1 MLTRVIYSDI
11 PHTPSP
17 THTHTSPHTHSPS
30 HTHHSN
36 VSIGRVGFTCEH
48 LVTNTLAAIKGVS
61 SHIPRGLHNIQS
73 VHLKTPDS
81 ISLPIYNSLPPPPA
95 LLPAAS
101 DEGPQTKRV
110 KLDTDTDNDSTME
123 TEKGSRKRKMKS
135 SDLPLERCLEFGEVD
150 NSSETDKV
158 GKEETVPKKKRK
170 ISKLSVKKVRGST
183 VQSSKYEKALKRK
196 TKL

>member
-1 MLTRVIYSDI
+1 M
-11 PHTPSP
+11 
-17 THTHTSPHTHSPS
+17 
-30 HTHHSN
+30 N
-36 VSIGRVGFTCEH
+36 
-48 LVTNTLAAIKGVS
+48 
-61 SHIPRGLHNIQS
+61 
-73 VHLKTPDS
+73 
-81 ISLPIYNSLPPPPA
+81 
-95 LLPAAS
+95 
-101 DEGPQTKRV
+101 
-110 KLDTDTDNDSTME
+110 
-123 TEKGSRKRKMKS
+123 S